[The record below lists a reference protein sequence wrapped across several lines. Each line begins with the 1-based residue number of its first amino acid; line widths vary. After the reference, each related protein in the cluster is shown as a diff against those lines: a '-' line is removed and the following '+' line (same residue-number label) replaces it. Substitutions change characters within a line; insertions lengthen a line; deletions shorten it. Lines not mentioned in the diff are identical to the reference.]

1 MITKEEIFEHAVKV
15 ALGMSK
21 NQIDDFVIKS
31 HVTGDRQL
39 KQVLIE
45 VENRLHNRKKMD
57 IGKRRSQLA
66 VDVAQDRLD
75 KAETEFE
82 KTEFQIELDD
92 AKLDL
97 EMWDRR
103 TAQLDYEMNVFIDH
117 IQKNVDSL
125 EELEKGTAW
134 NDDEERKYW
143 VARLGKQAA
152 MDIIAHGR
160 VGIGNLDSI
169 SMMQQEDQ
177 IAALDVASQYS
188 CLMKLSME
196 KIQGRTEKFF
206 KAYAE
211 SPDVNIPTFHGI
223 EETMNVPLLDQIKDE
238 INAKYLQSSDQ
249 PES

>member
-82 KTEFQIELDD
+82 KTEYQIELDD

>member
-169 SMMQQEDQ
+169 SMMEQEDQ

-188 CLMKLSME
+188 CLMKLSMD

>member
-1 MITKEEIFEHAVKV
+1 MITKEEIYEHSVKV

-45 VENRLHNRKKMD
+45 VENRLHNQKKMD

-82 KTEFQIELDD
+82 KIEFQIELDD

-103 TAQLDYEMNVFIDH
+103 KAQLDYEMNVFIDY
-117 IQKNVDSL
+117 IQKNVNSI
-125 EELEKGTAW
+125 EELEKGTEW
-134 NDDEERKYW
+134 NEEEERKYW
-143 VARLGKQAA
+143 IARLGKQAA

-169 SMMQQEDQ
+169 SMMKQEDQ

-188 CLMKLSME
+188 CLMKLSMD

-223 EETMNVPLLDQIKDE
+223 EETMNVPLLDKIKDE

-249 PES
+249 SEI

>member
-169 SMMQQEDQ
+169 SMMEQEDQ

-188 CLMKLSME
+188 CLMKLSMD

-238 INAKYLQSSDQ
+238 INAKYLQSTDQ
-249 PES
+249 SEE

>member
-82 KTEFQIELDD
+82 KTEYQIELDD

-196 KIQGRTEKFF
+196 KIQGRTEKLF

-211 SPDVNIPTFHGI
+211 SPDVNIPKFHGI

>member
-82 KTEFQIELDD
+82 KTESQIELDD

-134 NDDEERKYW
+134 NDEEERKYW

-238 INAKYLQSSDQ
+238 INAKYLQSADQ

>member
-1 MITKEEIFEHAVKV
+1 MITKEEIYEHAVKV

-66 VDVAQDRLD
+66 VDVAQDRLE

-82 KTEFQIELDD
+82 KTEAQIELDD

-103 TAQLDYEMNVFIDH
+103 KAQLEYEMNVFIEH
-117 IQKNVDSL
+117 IQGHVNSL
-125 EELEKGTAW
+125 EELEKGTEW
-134 NDDEERKYW
+134 NEDEERKYW

-169 SMMQQEDQ
+169 SMMKQEDQ

-249 PES
+249 PED

>member
-1 MITKEEIFEHAVKV
+1 
-15 ALGMSK
+15 
-21 NQIDDFVIKS
+21 
-31 HVTGDRQL
+31 
-39 KQVLIE
+39 
-45 VENRLHNRKKMD
+45 
-57 IGKRRSQLA
+57 
-66 VDVAQDRLD
+66 
-75 KAETEFE
+75 
-82 KTEFQIELDD
+82 
-92 AKLDL
+92 
-97 EMWDRR
+97 
-103 TAQLDYEMNVFIDH
+103 MNVFIDH

-134 NDDEERKYW
+134 NDEEEKKYW

-169 SMMQQEDQ
+169 SMMEQEDQ

-188 CLMKLSME
+188 CLMKLSMD

-238 INAKYLQSSDQ
+238 IDAKYLQSADQ
-249 PES
+249 SES

>member
-1 MITKEEIFEHAVKV
+1 MITKEEIYEHSVKV

-45 VENRLHNRKKMD
+45 VENRLHNQKKMD

-82 KTEFQIELDD
+82 KIEFQIELDD

-103 TAQLDYEMNVFIDH
+103 KAQLDYEMNVFIDY
-117 IQKNVDSL
+117 IQKNVNSI
-125 EELEKGTAW
+125 EELEKGTEW
-134 NDDEERKYW
+134 NEEEERKYW
-143 VARLGKQAA
+143 IARLGKQAA

-169 SMMQQEDQ
+169 SMMKQEDQ

-188 CLMKLSME
+188 CLMKLSMD

-223 EETMNVPLLDQIKDE
+223 EETMNVPLLDKIKDE

-249 PES
+249 PEI

>member
-82 KTEFQIELDD
+82 KTESQIELDN

-134 NDDEERKYW
+134 NDEEEKKYW
-143 VARLGKQAA
+143 VARLEKQAA

-169 SMMQQEDQ
+169 SMMEQEDQ

-188 CLMKLSME
+188 CLMKLSMD

-238 INAKYLQSSDQ
+238 IDAKYLQSADQ
-249 PES
+249 SES

>member
-82 KTEFQIELDD
+82 KTEAQIELDD

-103 TAQLDYEMNVFIDH
+103 KAQLEYEMNVFIEH
-117 IQKNVDSL
+117 IQEHVNSL
-125 EELEKGTAW
+125 EELEKGTEW
-134 NDDEERKYW
+134 NEDEERKYW

-169 SMMQQEDQ
+169 SMMKQEDQ

-188 CLMKLSME
+188 CLMKLSMD

-249 PES
+249 SES

>member
-75 KAETEFE
+75 KAETDFE
-82 KTEFQIELDD
+82 KTEYQIELDD

-134 NDDEERKYW
+134 NDEEERKYW

-169 SMMQQEDQ
+169 SMMEQEDQ

-188 CLMKLSME
+188 CLMKLSMD

-249 PES
+249 SES

>member
-1 MITKEEIFEHAVKV
+1 
-15 ALGMSK
+15 MSK

-82 KTEFQIELDD
+82 KTESQIELDD

-134 NDDEERKYW
+134 NDEEEKKYW

-152 MDIIAHGR
+152 MDI
-160 VGIGNLDSI
+160 
-169 SMMQQEDQ
+169 
-177 IAALDVASQYS
+177 
-188 CLMKLSME
+188 LSL
-196 KIQGRTEKFF
+196 IH
-206 KAYAE
+206 
-211 SPDVNIPTFHGI
+211 I
-223 EETMNVPLLDQIKDE
+223 
-238 INAKYLQSSDQ
+238 
-249 PES
+249 

>member
-117 IQKNVDSL
+117 IQKNVDCL

-134 NDDEERKYW
+134 NDEEERKYW

-169 SMMQQEDQ
+169 SMMEQEDQ

-188 CLMKLSME
+188 CLMKLSMD

-238 INAKYLQSSDQ
+238 INAKYLQSADQ
-249 PES
+249 SES

>member
-238 INAKYLQSSDQ
+238 INAKYLQSTDQ

>member
-1 MITKEEIFEHAVKV
+1 
-15 ALGMSK
+15 
-21 NQIDDFVIKS
+21 
-31 HVTGDRQL
+31 
-39 KQVLIE
+39 
-45 VENRLHNRKKMD
+45 MD

-82 KTEFQIELDD
+82 KTESQIELDD

-134 NDDEERKYW
+134 NDEEEKKYW

-169 SMMQQEDQ
+169 SMMEQEDQ

-188 CLMKLSME
+188 CLMKLSMD

-238 INAKYLQSSDQ
+238 IDAKYLQSADQ
-249 PES
+249 SES